1 MVTIFA
7 TQLCWS
13 LATPLFSGPDEPT
26 QVIKAASVAHGEL
39 SITQAHRYPSP
50 YTIVRVPRI
59 YTESSNYPLCFMF
72 QPTQSAKCAGSF
84 PPKIPITTTRTA
96 NNRSSHPPSQMVGA
110 LTYVGRYPPLYYLLV
125 GLPGLLST
133 TSFSVYLMRT
143 LSDLVS
149 SVLIGV
155 SLCLALDI
163 SQSKLRAS
171 ERDLSIRPL
180 FTIGVLFAIVPAF
193 QFASSVV
200 NPNGLEAAAALGLW
214 TSIACLKFSRT
225 EIQSKRSVYFCA
237 ISACVEASM
246 RGLSPFWVACSLLV
260 GVLYLGK
267 TRSLEIWSWRYTKVI
282 GAISL
287 IVCLADSAWIFLAN
301 TLEIAGTSCT
311 QNCPSLYRNAARAF
325 GNTWQYVHQLIG
337 TFGWINLI
345 TNNPARNTS
354 IFGWEFWIYLG
365 VIFTLLTVS
374 VYSWMRTKS
383 QGHVTGALLGRSQLS
398 IDAQVVAIVGLL
410 CLVVFLPVVIQ
421 ASQANRFGFIWQG
434 RYVMPLATGL
444 PVLGL
449 AMAKDGTLTRNLGK
463 IAGILW
469 GILGCISLYATLHRY
484 MVGTSGSLFIFSNN
498 GWSPPI
504 SAAIICALYLICT
517 VVIVRAIAKPMQ
529 LP

>member
-125 GLPGLLST
+125 GLPGLLSS

-237 ISACVEASM
+237 ISACIEGSM

-449 AMAKDGTLTRNLGK
+449 AIAKDGTLTRNLGK

-529 LP
+529 LR